1 MQKLISHLQKWN
13 RKPEFNRFDIDKNDV
28 NEFFEAKESG
38 WTYLEEV

>member
-1 MQKLISHLQKWN
+1 MQKLISLLQKWN

-28 NEFFEAKESG
+28 NEFLEAKESG